1 MLPLW
6 STRASPMPATL
17 HFDWDL
23 PEGALREPFAQDLV
37 DTIKREATLRLFA
50 DGKISSG
57 YAAKMLGMPR
67 QEFLDL
73 AGERHILTAYAP
85 GDLAAETA
93 VLDQFIR
100 DRRTE

>member
-1 MLPLW
+1 MLYLEE
-6 STRASPMPATL
+6 SFSMPATL

-50 DGKISSG
+50 EGKISSG

-73 AGERHILTAYAP
+73 AGERHIPLTAYGP

-93 VLDQFIR
+93 VLDQFVR

>member
-1 MLPLW
+1 
-6 STRASPMPATL
+6 MPATL

-50 DGKISSG
+50 EGKVSSG

-73 AGERHILTAYAP
+73 AGERHIPLTAYGP

-93 VLDQFIR
+93 VLDQFVR

>member
-1 MLPLW
+1 M
-6 STRASPMPATL
+6 SATL

-37 DTIKREATLRLFA
+37 EIIKREATLRLFSE
-50 DGKISSG
+50 GKISSG
-57 YAAKMLGMPR
+57 YGATMLGMRR

-73 AGERHILTAYAP
+73 AGERHIPLTTYGA

-93 VLDQFIR
+93 VVDQFIR